1 MNDEPD
7 IHEPEHDHLLDHEF
21 HDLDPALQDEA
32 DPMFDPVDEDE
43 GADDLDEVDWDEG
56 VDLYDD
62 L

>member
-21 HDLDPALQDEA
+21 YDVDPSMQDEA
-32 DPMFDPVDEDE
+32 DPMFDPVDDDE
-43 GADDLDEVDWDEG
+43 GADDLDDVDWDEG